1 MYSSLARGV
10 SRRFGG
16 IFGVCRRGRRGDDGG
31 GDGDVDGEA
40 DVALLDADAAA
51 RRVAASAAA
60 AAAVARFRVELAKEI
75 ETNALSL
82 MSWAKERALGCVNSP
97 SAAGI
102 HAT

>member
-16 IFGVCRRGRRGDDGG
+16 IFGGRRRCRGRGDDGG

-51 RRVAASAAA
+51 RRVAASAAS
-60 AAAVARFRVELAKEI
+60 AAVARFRVELAKEI

-82 MSWAKERALGCVNSP
+82 MSWAKERTLGCVNSP
-97 SAAGI
+97 SAA
-102 HAT
+102 